1 MNFFVRYFIEMHLPI
16 GVVEQALDQLRA
28 DWLVALARTA
38 HARGLRL
45 LLESDTGLGGDLA
58 GALVELSIESTRRT
72 GSMTIHPMAWALIGP
87 ASSMPL
93 LRGDLEVGSLG
104 RHRIQLALSG
114 RYFVPSVREH
124 ARLDRGTAQRVG
136 EATIK
141 EFVDGLANV
150 VERLALGAPAVR
162 PPLAPSGG
170 WPLRVV

>member
-1 MNFFVRYFIEMHLPI
+1 MNFFVRYFVEMHLPMAA
-16 GVVEQALDQLRA
+16 VEQALDQLPPE
-28 DWLVALARTA
+28 WLVALARRA

-45 LLESDTGLGGDLA
+45 LLESDADLGADLA
-58 GALVELSIESTRRT
+58 GTLAELSVESTRRS
-72 GSMTIHPMAWALIGP
+72 GSMTIRPMAWTLIGP

-104 RHRIQLALSG
+104 PHRIQLALSG
-114 RYFVPSVREH
+114 RYFLPSVREH

-150 VERLALGAPAVR
+150 VEKLALGVGVR
-162 PPLAPSGG
+162 LPLAPSGG